1 MHCRLLWHNYLW
13 VQRSWKGKWA
23 ACIHAWCNVELFTC
37 LLNWEQR
44 AERPRCWQST
54 YQQPPTRSCTIMCKH
69 NWLQF
74 LNKYQSFIC
83 KSRNAITFISVSLE
97 DEDAVALTAAAA
109 EYYQRYLAHFQQ
121 DPTKWVDQHVVSEHI
136 EVSVREAAAF
146 FTLSI
151 RNSAHDSNAHN
162 TSIQHSTWQ
171 INTTHTIHQYNTLH
185 DRSIQRTQYINTT
198 LYMTDQYNIVTHH

>member
-1 MHCRLLWHNYLW
+1 MIYSWEGNRRSSIKQPCIVDFCGIITCGFNVREREDEQPAYMHDVTWNSLPVFWTEN
-13 VQRSWKGKWA
+13 S
-23 ACIHAWCNVELFTC
+23 
-37 LLNWEQR
+37 EQR
-44 AERPRCWQST
+44 GRDADSLLINSHQRGAVQLW
-54 YQQPPTRSCTIMCKH
+54 CKH

-83 KSRNAITFISVSLE
+83 NSRSRDAITFISVSLE

-171 INTTHTIHQYNTLH
+171 INTT
-185 DRSIQRTQYINTT
+185 
-198 LYMTDQYNIVTHH
+198 